1 MESVSKNMFLKS
13 RMLQWQLSS
22 RVHPVT
28 SPPETPSPREP
39 VAGCL
44 TDSILGHTGAGVLGA
59 LLHSAWTRPG
69 VSGVHNPGWAGSC
82 YVIPSSATAAHVPRP
97 LPCLSHGLPAAGTL
111 SGHPSKVPPP
121 SGLHSSPANP
131 QLPLLHWELM
141 ATVLNKVF
149 LTLLVSVRIIF
160 SLTCFLIRYPVSH
173 KTN

>member
-1 MESVSKNMFLKS
+1 MATLFPRVSCHKPAWDPFSAGACGWLFD
-13 RMLQWQLSS
+13 RLRPGAHWGWG
-22 RVHPVT
+22 
-28 SPPETPSPREP
+28 PRSL
-39 VAGCL
+39 AALGL
-44 TDSILGHTGAGVLGA
+44 DSA
-59 LLHSAWTRPG
+59 G

-82 YVIPSSATAAHVPRP
+82 YVIPAFATAAHVPRP
-97 LPCLSHGLPAAGTL
+97 PPCLSPRLPAAGTL